1 MSISTRYWFLAGIY
15 MGLIFIASS
24 IPGESLPQV
33 SISDKVIHGVEYGL
47 LSWILGKAL
56 RTSQKEIFLKQ
67 AAILS
72 IIITILYGIS
82 DEIHQAFVP
91 WRNPDIYDVIVDG
104 IGAILAQV
112 IFVGIQQASVSSQW
126 KSQRTEVRRQI

>member
-15 MGLIFIASS
+15 MGVIFIASS
-24 IPGESLPQV
+24 IPGEALPKI
-33 SISDKVIHGVEYGL
+33 SISDKIIHLVEYGI

-67 AAILS
+67 ATLLAI
-72 IIITILYGIS
+72 IMTILYGIS
-82 DEIHQAFVP
+82 DELHQAFVP
-91 WRNPDIYDVIVDG
+91 WRNPDIYDVVVDG

-112 IFVGIQQASVSSQW
+112 ISL
-126 KSQRTEVRRQI
+126 KRK